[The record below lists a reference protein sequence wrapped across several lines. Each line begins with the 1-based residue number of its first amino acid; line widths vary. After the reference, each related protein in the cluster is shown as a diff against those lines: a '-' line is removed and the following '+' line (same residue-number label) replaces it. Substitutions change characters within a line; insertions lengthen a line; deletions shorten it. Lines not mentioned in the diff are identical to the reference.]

1 MQTLNADAESTTS
14 DFDLRKARWQPSPY
28 ALLRL
33 AGKPFDELS
42 RLKFTETV
50 GLFEQIITARAS
62 LEREKAALLELLFTE
77 IGRHEGE
84 MRSKLVVVKRNVFNE
99 RLPPSKERRT
109 LRADVDPRLRP
120 GVVGYFSKVRLLKR
134 LLKRGGAIFE
144 REINEKRE
152 LFRQSCAD
160 LEFQKAIQIASPAL
174 YSSLSEYLR
183 VKPTV
188 LRARERQTE
197 LGVFQYFMRMTAKT
211 SPFSRF
217 GPVVLGG
224 VDFEAERTFSLRQSE
239 PRKRTT
245 ASLNLGA
252 IASVAASLARAP
264 GVQRHL
270 RPHLNGTAYLDGEEM
285 VFSRPRSTWDDTV
298 SFNQGIVRR
307 IKYVPTI
314 RGIVELL
321 AAREGDDL
329 TLAEFTSLYMSSIG
343 ADGDESREKVEVF
356 LRKLIEAGLIVNE
369 FQLWS
374 NSLERLPLLRAEF
387 ERVAE
392 TDEARAE
399 LSKLERLE
407 AASLEFET
415 AQTPRRQ
422 QLLMETRQLLNDLV
436 RLRPPIAAAQA
447 ELSNP
452 YKEDTVVEGVSY
464 TFGRPFFGSV
474 LEEINL
480 FLDCVAARDQG
491 GHSYAMLRDMFVQ
504 RYGAGGRCDNL
515 LQFAAEYRGLLTKLI
530 RRADE
535 SKQTDPLTE
544 RFNKTQRNIGRY
556 AYVLGNNPVSEDDPH
571 ESHITHES
579 LRNLTRSFGETSLAP
594 RPFSMAM
601 HVQIAAEG
609 EEAVERGEYLV
620 VLNYSLPGF
629 GHFFSRYC
637 NLFPVGD
644 DDAGAS
650 VLFEQIKAGGQWLLG
665 QIPRESELVE
675 VLSILDN
682 NAQVHPSFTRRQIVP
697 PDEVSDLPEERQV
710 PMRALHLTHDL
721 ESDELLLTAPR
732 EGSDVGGGK
741 AEGEG
746 DGDGDD
752 DGDGPRQLL
761 TPLYMGFFHLI
772 SLPMLHRL
780 LVELTP
786 TAYHMEM
793 LQPRAMRQGGRPFSI
808 EGEKP
813 EQTIRH
819 YPRLRIG
826 RFVLQRETWE
836 VPAAALPAREAEDE
850 FTLFLNAYSW
860 ARRLSLPREVFV
872 RVRRTHAQAS
882 ELQTGHK
889 PVMVDFENYFSL
901 KMIFHMLNAG
911 DVESLEVEEMLPNPR
926 QHFCEVG
933 GQKYAAEFQIEFNRG
948 VEADV

>member
-1 MQTLNADAESTTS
+1 MQTLNADAESTTN

-50 GLFEQIITARAS
+50 GLFEHIIAARTS

-77 IGRHEGE
+77 IGRHAGE
-84 MRSKLVVVKRNVFNE
+84 MRSKLVVLKRNVFNE

-109 LRADVDPRLRP
+109 LRADVDTRLRP
-120 GVVGYFSKVRLLKR
+120 GVVGYFWKVRLLKR
-134 LLKRGGAIFE
+134 LLKRGSAIFD
-144 REINEKRE
+144 REVNEKRE

-174 YSSLSEYLR
+174 YSSLNEYLR

-197 LGVFQYFMRMTAKT
+197 LGVFQYFTRMTAKT

-217 GPVVLGG
+217 GPVVLGS
-224 VDFEAERTFSLRQSE
+224 VDFEAECAFALRQSE
-239 PRKRTT
+239 PEKRTN

-252 IASVAASLARAP
+252 IASVAASLARPP
-264 GVQRHL
+264 GVQRQL
-270 RPHLNGTAYLDGEEM
+270 RPRLNGTAYLDGEEM
-285 VFSRPRSTWDDTV
+285 VFSRPRSTWDETV
-298 SFNQGIVRR
+298 SFNQGIIRR
-307 IKYVPTI
+307 IKYIPTI

-321 AAREGDDL
+321 VGHERDNL
-329 TLAEFTSLYMSSIG
+329 TLAEFTSLYLSIIG
-343 ADGDESREKVEVF
+343 ASGDESREKVEVF
-356 LRKLIEAGLIVNE
+356 LRRLIEAGLIVNE
-369 FQLWS
+369 FRLRS
-374 NSLERLPLLRAEF
+374 NSFERLPVLRAEF
-387 ERVAE
+387 ELVAE
-392 TDEARAE
+392 TDEARVE

-407 AASLEFET
+407 AASREFET

-515 LQFAAEYRGLLTKLI
+515 LQFAAEYRGLLTKLL

-535 SKQTDPLTE
+535 STQTDPLTE

-556 AYVLGNNPVSEDDPH
+556 AYVLGNSPVSEDDPH
-571 ESHITHES
+571 ESHITHEA
-579 LRNLTRSFGETSLAP
+579 LRDLTRSFGESSLAP
-594 RPFSMAM
+594 RPFSMSM

-609 EEAVERGEYLV
+609 EEAVERGDYLV

-637 NLFPVGD
+637 NLFPNGG
-644 DDAGAS
+644 DAGAS
-650 VLFEQIKAGGQWLLG
+650 SLFEQIKAGGQWLLG
-665 QIPRESELVE
+665 QLPRESELVE

-697 PDEVSDLPEERQV
+697 PDEVSDLPEERQI

-721 ESDELLLTAPR
+721 KSDELLLTAPR
-732 EGSDVGGGK
+732 EGSEVEGGK
-741 AEGEG
+741 AEG
-746 DGDGDD
+746 D
-752 DGDGPRQLL
+752 DGQRQLL

-793 LQPRAMRQGGRPFSI
+793 LQPRALRQGGRPFSI
-808 EGEKP
+808 EGDKP
-813 EQTIRH
+813 EQTIRR

-826 RFVLQRETWE
+826 RFILQRETWE

-872 RVRRTHAQAS
+872 RVRRTHVQAS

-889 PVMVDFENYFSL
+889 PLMVDFENYFSL
-901 KMIFHMLNAG
+901 KMLFHLLNAG
-911 DVESLEVEEMLPNPR
+911 NVESLEVEEMLPNPR
-926 QHFCEVG
+926 QLFCDVG
-933 GQKYAAEFQIEFNRG
+933 GEKYAAEFQIEFNRG
-948 VEADV
+948 VVADV